1 MTEIAFL
8 ARRFWLQLTLRSAL
22 TSLGVAVIVSAFVLL
37 TSPLEAW
44 WFRAFP
50 ALQDAGRYVQG
61 HNPWDFFV
69 FAFIVTTALGYMRQ
83 VQDTLVDRFN
93 LAALVKISGSDL
105 DESETP
111 MRDLGA
117 VRATLGARRRLLES
131 LLAFAPAAVQVLVVG
146 VILMLNQLVV
156 AGVLCIVVLGGVAIA
171 VPWMTR
177 RFSLRRSQ
185 VLHRLGET
193 TRVRTK
199 DKTLRARQAFLLSAG
214 RLEILVNRPL
224 ERLRVGW
231 PVLLFAMF
239 GGAAIAVS
247 LIDGMAAA
255 GDLPDRSTLLIVFLI
270 LAARAVLWAA
280 QRSEDLAFFATAVE
294 QISDSEDGGESL

>member
-8 ARRFWLQLTLRSAL
+8 ARRFWLQLALRAAL
-22 TSLGVAVIVSAFVLL
+22 TGLGVVVIVGVFVLL

-44 WFRAFP
+44 WFREFP
-50 ALQDAGRYVQG
+50 ALQDAGRYIQG

-69 FAFIVTTALGYMRQ
+69 FAFIVTTALGYVRQ
-83 VQDTLVDRFN
+83 VQDALIDRFN
-93 LAALVKISGSDL
+93 LAALVQISSADL
-105 DESETP
+105 DASETP

-117 VRATLGARRRLLES
+117 VRATLSARRRLLES
-131 LLAFAPAAVQVLVVG
+131 LLAFAPAAAQVLVVG

-156 AGVLCIVVLGGVAIA
+156 AGVLCLVVLTAVAIA

-177 RFSLRRSQ
+177 RFSVRRSQ

-193 TRVRTK
+193 TRERTK
-199 DKTLRARQAFLLSAG
+199 DKALRARRAFMLSAG
-214 RLEILVNRPL
+214 RLEILVNRPI

-231 PVLLFAMF
+231 PVLLFAVL
-239 GGAAIAVS
+239 GGTGIAVS
-247 LIDGMAAA
+247 VIDGMTTA

-270 LAARAVLWAA
+270 LAARAVLSAA